1 MGGAV
6 SAQKCERF
14 IGADPMDQRVDA
26 AIAFMIANLH
36 RKLTPVE
43 IAQSVRLSTSHLRH
57 IFKDETGTSL
67 TRYLRELR
75 LKRAKQL
82 LETTFLTVKE
92 VCSAVGI
99 DGVSHFVRDF
109 EKIYRM
115 TPARYAARRRQV
127 TDRP

>member
-1 MGGAV
+1 MKSPALW
-6 SAQKCERF
+6 
-14 IGADPMDQRVDA
+14 DQRVRA
-26 AIAFMIANLH
+26 VIVFMNTNLH
-36 RKLTPVE
+36 RKLTPIE

-57 IFKDETGTSL
+57 VFKDETGTSL
-67 TRYLRELR
+67 TGYLRELR
-75 LKRAKQL
+75 LRRAKQL

-92 VCSAVGI
+92 VASAVGI

-127 TDRP
+127 THRP